1 MQRATQCVPGR
12 SSGSEGVYARNRLP
26 RRLNVPS
33 ALIGN
38 TDPDD
43 RPGTHWVALCI
54 DANSRGEYY
63 DPTGRPPFLRAY
75 VNFMNKYCTSWTY
88 NTIRVQEEG
97 STVCGHHCIFYLIH
111 RCAGKSMGDV
121 TRTLRHPREATDIVK
136 TFVHRLINKAEKMYL
151 AFCYNVKPRMMNNI
165 LFTKKNKQTK
175 EHRKCSHILHTH
187 TTESPCFSGYF
198 PRFYRNSSRF

>member
-1 MQRATQCVPGR
+1 MNTLEIDHVLKTHPSTRNVFK
-12 SSGSEGVYARNRLP
+12 GVYARNRLP

-43 RPGTHWVALCI
+43 RPGTNWVALCI

-75 VNFMNKYCTSWTY
+75 LNFMNKHCKSWTY

-97 STVCGHHCIFYLIH
+97 TTVILSDTQMRRKIHGRCYEDPGTSERSHRHCQDF
-111 RCAGKSMGDV
+111 CA
-121 TRTLRHPREATDIVK
+121 
-136 TFVHRLINKAEKMYL
+136 
-151 AFCYNVKPRMMNNI
+151 
-165 LFTKKNKQTK
+165 
-175 EHRKCSHILHTH
+175 
-187 TTESPCFSGYF
+187 
-198 PRFYRNSSRF
+198 SSYQ